1 MYSYKDVTFLMS
13 YLLEHISSENAFSFG
28 VAFLEFDIWNSE
40 LK

>member
-13 YLLEHISSENAFSFG
+13 SLLEHISSENAFSFE